1 MCSIWS
7 KVMTGLKQ
15 EIVKKFYELLKVN
28 NVVYEYED
36 FNHNGVDYNIYTF
49 DYLPDFL
56 LFMSTFTHLDVSLFK
71 QYISIKD
78 FEHLLFDHQHRM
90 SVKALLSDNQL
101 QFEIASTE
109 AETNRPDICSFFYVI
124 VDTQDVVS
132 IQNVRNG
139 DFNSNF
145 YRTYN
150 EVLSNIKKTLK
161 TTSMT
166 SQQMLNIYYQ
176 DTYTLL
182 NNRLAEHNIKA
193 IPLSVFID
201 KYANYVDIPLPS
213 STEIPLSEYAF
224 MLFLKDNFPS
234 DFYHKIRQIT
244 SFLCF
249 QEKFCNRGESIFNY
263 SHFNV
268 FLSTVS
274 KYSTINRIYTLRFC
288 LMPNENRQIN
298 INVNDNGTIGFS
310 CFLDNQHIILNDLDD
325 IYNHIKDEF
334 IINIEKTLSVN
345 REDVTADFL
354 KLYAMVNI

>member
-1 MCSIWS
+1 MSSIWRE
-7 KVMTGLKQ
+7 VMTGLKQ
-15 EIVKKFYELLKVN
+15 EIVKKFYELLNVN
-28 NVVYEYED
+28 NVEYKYED

-49 DYLPDFL
+49 DYIPSFL
-56 LFMSTFTHLDVSLFK
+56 TFISTFTHLDISLFK

-78 FEHLLFDHQHRM
+78 FEHLLFDNQHRM
-90 SVKALLSDNQL
+90 IVQAFLSDSHL

-109 AETNRPDICSFFYVI
+109 AETNKPSVCSFFYINVNENDVVFI
-124 VDTQDVVS
+124 QDVLS
-132 IQNVRNG
+132 R
-139 DFNSNF
+139 DFNTHF
-145 YRTYN
+145 YRRYN
-150 EVLSNIKKTLK
+150 DVLSNIKKALK

-166 SQQMLNIYYQ
+166 SQQTLNIYYQ

-182 NNRLAEHNIKA
+182 NNRLSKHNIKA

-201 KYANYVDIPLPS
+201 KYAKYVDIPLLS

-224 MLFLKDNFPS
+224 MSFLKDNFPS

-249 QEKFCNRGESIFNY
+249 QEKFCNRGEAIFNY

-288 LMPNENRQIN
+288 LMPNEDRQVN

-310 CFLDNQHIILNDLDD
+310 CFIDNQHIILNDLDD